1 MDLFLI
7 RDYIGF
13 YAPIILFF
21 FTICLLRNK
30 IFYIIFFVFG
40 FALNIF
46 LNIVLKMILKEP
58 RPSNDKKTLE
68 IAIHN
73 GIRVNYDKFGLPSG
87 HAQSCGF
94 CLVFIFLTLNNPF
107 YTNLYSIITVLSI
120 YQRYLYNNHTIKQ
133 LIIGLIIGLG
143 FGYLVYFIAKKSIM
157 GNIKL
162 KKDDFAPK

>member
-7 RDYIGF
+7 RDNIGF

-21 FTICLLRNK
+21 FTLFLLRNK

-40 FALNIF
+40 YVLNIF
-46 LNIVLKMILKEP
+46 LNIALKMILKEP
-58 RPSNDKKTLE
+58 RPLNDKKTLE

-73 GIRVNYDKFGLPSG
+73 GIRVKFDKFGLPSG
-87 HAQSCGF
+87 HAQSCSF
-94 CLVFIFLTLNNPF
+94 CLAFIFLTLNNPF
-107 YTNLYSIITVLSI
+107 YTTLYSIITIISI
-120 YQRYLYNNHTIKQ
+120 YQRYIYNNHTIKQ
-133 LIIGLIIGLG
+133 LIIGLIIGIA
-143 FGYLVYFIAKKSIM
+143 FGYLVYFMAKKYIM